1 MNKKELNRL
10 LESYYSGES
19 SREEELLLRDFFT
32 GEDVPEG
39 YEAEKEIFRYYSQAA
54 EMPEPGAGF
63 EGRIIAAAGEEKPA
77 QRSRLRSYLYPL
89 TGAAAAVLIAA
100 GAYFYYGS
108 GEKLKDTYND
118 PQVAYRETRRILFQ
132 VSARMNHATLAL
144 EPVGKMNRAKTRS
157 LGRINR
163 SAVIVEKSLKNLEL
177 LKGRQNG
184 TSD

>member
-19 SREEELLLRDFFT
+19 SREDELLLRDFFS
-32 GEDVPEG
+32 GDDVPEG
-39 YEAEKEIFRYYSQAA
+39 YEAEMEIFRYYSETAA
-54 EMPEPGAGF
+54 MPEPAAGF
-63 EGRIIAAAGEEKPA
+63 EDRIIAATGSEKPVK
-77 QRSRLRSYLYPL
+77 RSRFWSYLYPVS
-89 TGAAAAVLIAA
+89 GAAAAVLIAA

-132 VSARMNHATLAL
+132 VSAKMNHATLAL
-144 EPVGKMNRAKTRS
+144 EPVGKMNRARTRS

-163 SAVIVEKSLKNLEL
+163 SAVIVEKSLKNLDL
-177 LKGRQNG
+177 LKGRPNG
-184 TSD
+184 TAD